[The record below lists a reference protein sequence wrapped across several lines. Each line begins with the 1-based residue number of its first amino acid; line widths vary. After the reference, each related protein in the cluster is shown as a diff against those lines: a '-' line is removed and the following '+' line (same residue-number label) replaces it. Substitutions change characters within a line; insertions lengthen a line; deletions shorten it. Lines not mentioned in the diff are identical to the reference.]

1 MKSVV
6 RRRKLVVFGV
16 GSLILVALFM
26 EWAAGGV
33 SVVVMNW
40 TSGPLTH
47 VQIEFVGGSVTI
59 PQILPRTSITEVVN
73 PSSESSLTLHFK
85 DATGKRRSE
94 PIDVYIERNYRGKIL
109 ITVQPDGQVTHRDHS
124 RFGYF
129 H

>member
-1 MKSVV
+1 MRPTVP
-6 RRRKLVVFGV
+6 RRKLVVIGV
-16 GSLILVALFM
+16 GTLISVALFM

-40 TSGPLTH
+40 TPGPLTE

-85 DATGKRRSE
+85 VATGKRRTE
-94 PIDVYIERNYRGKIL
+94 PIDVYIERNYRGTIH
-109 ITVQPDGQVTHRDHS
+109 ITVQPDGQVTYRDHS